1 MNTDTLPSQ
10 AKTWIQI
17 AAISAIV
24 LGLIQFG
31 FFVWTVWNII
41 SDGAMSLL
49 PRILLSSNAFY
60 IAGALLLVGGF
71 ALWMERPWAWILI
84 VGGVGFRLVMV
95 LWHSVQSGRLD
106 LLHFEGFLDIL
117 YLFST
122 AVSILVLVLLLL
134 PDTRRY
140 LRIQTEYVAFA
151 IALAALLTMD
161 NIAMQFLNHYLF

>member
-17 AAISAIV
+17 AAISAMV

-31 FFVWTVWNII
+31 VFVWSIWNIAA
-41 SDGAMSLL
+41 DGVLDQL
-49 PRILLSSNAFY
+49 PLILLSSNAFY

-71 ALWMERPWAWILI
+71 LLWMGRPWAWILI
-84 VGGVGFRLVMV
+84 VGAVGFRLVMV
-95 LWHSVQSGRLD
+95 LWLWVQRGELRLFR
-106 LLHFEGFLDIL
+106 LEGFFDIL
-117 YLFST
+117 YLFSILL
-122 AVSILVLVLLLL
+122 SIFALVLLLL

-140 LRIQTEYVAFA
+140 LRIQIEYVGFA
-151 IALAALLTMD
+151 VALLCLLVMD